1 MDAGSNGLLPAD
13 TFDLD
18 DDGDTSEPLSVDLLG
33 DARVQDGT
41 VNMGSLETVNENTP
55 PVAAWDDWYTVTE
68 DETLDAD
75 GDPAGVLENDVDDDG
90 DPLTALLVSDVTH
103 GTLELHEDG
112 TFVYEPDENF
122 NGVDTFTYKAF
133 DGEEESP
140 EATVTITVEPANDA
154 PVFESMADKGI
165 VAGGTLTFTLAASDP
180 LDDPADAITFSAVDL
195 PDGATLDPA
204 TGVFTWIPATTQ
216 AGSHSITFI
225 ATDDGSPAL
234 SNEQTVTV
242 TVYDPGVIPSPVL
255 HSEPEETEG
264 WTNTIA
270 WDAVPDAVDYLVQCD
285 DDPDFTSIDAESGW
299 IDETSYLFTDLTI
312 GTTYYYRAKLRSEIG
327 EGVPADSDWS
337 AVEFSTQIQVFE
349 SPILYVD
356 ADAAGSASGYSWD
369 DAFTD
374 VQAALDLASVLNT
387 DSISQNDISSDMD
400 CRGNLH
406 AHRRWSSRQSPLG
419 FI

>member
-1 MDAGSNGLLPAD
+1 MPLRFRPW
-13 TFDLD
+13 TFP
-18 DDGDTSEPLSVDLLG
+18 T
-33 DARVQDGT
+33 AR
-41 VNMGSLETVNENTP
+41 
-55 PVAAWDDWYTVTE
+55 
-68 DETLDAD
+68 
-75 GDPAGVLENDVDDDG
+75 
-90 DPLTALLVSDVTH
+90 
-103 GTLELHEDG
+103 
-112 TFVYEPDENF
+112 
-122 NGVDTFTYKAF
+122 
-133 DGEEESP
+133 
-140 EATVTITVEPANDA
+140 
-154 PVFESMADKGI
+154 
-165 VAGGTLTFTLAASDP
+165 
-180 LDDPADAITFSAVDL
+180 
-195 PDGATLDPA
+195 TLDPA

-234 SNEQTVTV
+234 SDEQTVTV

-270 WDAVPDAVDYLVQCD
+270 WDAVPDAVAYLVQCD
-285 DDPDFTSIDAESGW
+285 DDPDFNSIDAQSGW

-312 GTTYYYRAKLRSEIG
+312 GTTYYYRAKLRSVIG
-327 EGVPADSDWS
+327 ECVPADSDWS

-374 VQAALDLASVLNT
+374 LQAALDLASVLNA
-387 DSISQNDISSDMD
+387 DSISQNDITHIWIAEGTYTPTDD
-400 CRGNLH
+400 GGP
-406 AHRRWSSRQSPLG
+406 RQSPLG